1 MYNLSRASMKILNI
15 YKTGYKVSYINHKIK
30 SKYVKLKMIS

>member
-1 MYNLSRASMKILNI
+1 MYNSSRASIKILNI
-15 YKTGYKVSYINHKIK
+15 YKTGYKVSYIKNKIK